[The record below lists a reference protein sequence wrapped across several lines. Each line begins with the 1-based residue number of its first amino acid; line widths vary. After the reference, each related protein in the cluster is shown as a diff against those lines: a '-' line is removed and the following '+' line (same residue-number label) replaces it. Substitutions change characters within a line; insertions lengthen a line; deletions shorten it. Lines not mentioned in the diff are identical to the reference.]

1 MIYHLLMD
9 LRGVYK
15 KTGIVDNP
23 VSMKVDYVAFIMVR
37 LLGKLRG
44 LGLELEVLLT
54 LIANRGNKANLIKYP
69 AECIAL

>member
-1 MIYHLLMD
+1 MPILLA
-9 LRGVYK
+9 
-15 KTGIVDNP
+15 
-23 VSMKVDYVAFIMVR
+23 KVDYVAFIIVVR

-54 LIANRGNKANLIKYP
+54 LIANRSNKANLIKYP